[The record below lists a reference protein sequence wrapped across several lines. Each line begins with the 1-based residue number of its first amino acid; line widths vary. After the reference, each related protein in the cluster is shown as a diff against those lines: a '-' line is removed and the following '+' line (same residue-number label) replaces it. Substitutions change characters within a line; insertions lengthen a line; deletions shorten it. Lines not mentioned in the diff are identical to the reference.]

1 MNHIL
6 RAWLKD
12 NPLTADTSDFVA
24 VPVINASLNVSD
36 IIALLKQ
43 EGMEIKEETALDIIT
58 RFFRKTE
65 EVILNGNSVNMGF
78 VVARPMIKGVFKD
91 KTWDKEKHS
100 IYVNMTQ
107 GAELRKSIAKTK
119 VEILGEQSSP
129 MAVFGITDKTT
140 GKTDGTLTKGKNAE
154 IKGSY
159 IKITGDHADC
169 GVVFTNIDTKKKV
182 SLKAE
187 DMVLNEPSRLLILVP
202 DSLPAGNY
210 ELSVTTQYSQGKSSA
225 PLKQPRTEKFNGTV
239 VIS

>member
-6 RAWLKD
+6 RAWLRD

-58 RFFRKTE
+58 RFFRKAE
-65 EVILNGNSVNMGF
+65 EVILNGNSLNMGF

-129 MAVFGITDKTT
+129 MAIFTLVDTTNKTIPAARLP
-140 GKTDGTLTKGKNAE
+140 KARQRRL
-154 IKGSY
+154 
-159 IKITGDHADC
+159 
-169 GVVFTNIDTKKKV
+169 KV
-182 SLKAE
+182 RT
-187 DMVLNEPSRLLILVP
+187 SRLRESIQTAVSTLPIWIP
-202 DSLPAGNY
+202 RQKPKCRRKTSPSMSLPAC
-210 ELSVTTQYSQGKSSA
+210 LFWF
-225 PLKQPRTEKFNGTV
+225 RTASLLATMN
-239 VIS
+239 

>member
-58 RFFRKTE
+58 RFFRKAE

-129 MAVFGITDKTT
+129 MAIFTLVDTT
-140 GKTDGTLTKGKNAE
+140 NNNTSGSLTKGKTAE

-159 IKITGDHADC
+159 IKIAGEHTDC
-169 GVVFTNIDTKKKV
+169 GIYFTNMDTKAKTKV
-182 SLKAE
+182 PAE
-187 DMVLNEPSRLLILVP
+187 NIALNEPSRLLILVP

-210 ELSVTTQYSQGKSSA
+210 ELSITTQSSSGK
-225 PLKQPRTEKFNGTV
+225 PLLKQPRTEVFNGTI
-239 VIS
+239 VIN

>member
-6 RAWLKD
+6 RAWLRD
-12 NPLTADTSDFVA
+12 NPLTADTSDFTA
-24 VPVINASLNVSD
+24 VPVINASLNISD

-58 RFFRKTE
+58 RFFRKAE

-129 MAVFGITDKTT
+129 MAIFTLVDTTNKTIPAARLP
-140 GKTDGTLTKGKNAE
+140 KARQRRL
-154 IKGSY
+154 
-159 IKITGDHADC
+159 
-169 GVVFTNIDTKKKV
+169 KV
-182 SLKAE
+182 RT
-187 DMVLNEPSRLLILVP
+187 SRLRESIQTAVSTLPIWIP
-202 DSLPAGNY
+202 RQKPKCRRKTSPSMSLPAC
-210 ELSVTTQYSQGKSSA
+210 
-225 PLKQPRTEKFNGTV
+225 
-239 VIS
+239 

>member
-6 RAWLKD
+6 RAWLRD

-24 VPVINASLNVSD
+24 VPVINASLNISD

-58 RFFRKTE
+58 RFFRKAE

-129 MAVFGITDKTT
+129 MAIFTLVDTT
-140 GKTDGTLTKGKNAE
+140 NNK

-159 IKITGDHADC
+159 IKIAGEHTDC
-169 GVVFTNIDTKKKV
+169 GIYFTNMDTKAKTKV
-182 SLKAE
+182 PAE
-187 DMVLNEPSRLLILVP
+187 NIALNEPSRLLILVP

-210 ELSVTTQYSQGKSSA
+210 ELSITTQSSSGK
-225 PLKQPRTEKFNGTV
+225 PLLKQPRTEVFNGTV
-239 VIS
+239 VII